1 MGAIGGSAKASTRAA
16 QALAKLD
23 GKFTIFAPGA
33 SRATISG
40 RSLSNAAATSQDL
53 AYLARKASTTAKA
66 KETLETFRLEAEGKR
81 ISVRNDRDNVR
92 PGGGFRGY
100 LHEHT
105 GLMPQEQDAA
115 ALSLMNDGI
124 ISPDQ
129 FKLFL
134 ADPGK
139 LMNGKAGLAITD
151 RLKALAVAGKFPRDP
166 SWSPP
171 APPSAAVEAGGVTI
185 RNPLAYRAT
194 AEGNQERVSNA
205 IASVRDRG
213 DLDAGVRE
221 TLATALSKL
230 GSVSD
235 RLIAE
240 RIVRGAVEK
249 VPEALRAEARS
260 ILNPIAGQVK

>member
-1 MGAIGGSAKASTRAA
+1 
-16 QALAKLD
+16 
-23 GKFTIFAPGA
+23 
-33 SRATISG
+33 
-40 RSLSNAAATSQDL
+40 
-53 AYLARKASTTAKA
+53 
-66 KETLETFRLEAEGKR
+66 
-81 ISVRNDRDNVR
+81 
-92 PGGGFRGY
+92 
-100 LHEHT
+100 
-105 GLMPQEQDAA
+105 MPQEQDAA